1 MISVKSLM
9 LLEGRSK
16 DLMKKPHFYKMA
28 IIGVGLIGGSLALD
42 CRKLG
47 LVGKFVG
54 NGRNE
59 ENLKK
64 AVACGVI
71 DSYDLNVEK
80 VVEDADLILLATP
93 IGSYRETVEKIL
105 PFISPEAIITDVGS
119 VKGKV
124 VDDLEPLLKKKKFIP
139 AHPIAGR
146 EKSGVGAAVNGLFI
160 GARCILTPT
169 PSSDRESLKKIKA
182 LWEEVGAVV
191 SMLDPKEHDEILG
204 MVSHLPHLIAY
215 ALVNTVLG
223 MSEKKKELV
232 SYSAGGFRDFTRIA
246 ASSPEMWRDIF
257 ISNQKV
263 VLDQIGQYEAVLGRL
278 KKYIEEGNEVALQKE
293 FEKSKRFKESFN

>member
-1 MISVKSLM
+1 
-9 LLEGRSK
+9 
-16 DLMKKPHFYKMA
+16 MA
-28 IIGVGLIGGSLALD
+28 VIGVGLIGGSLALD
-42 CRKLG
+42 CRKQG
-47 LVGKFVG
+47 LAGKIVG

-64 AVACGVI
+64 AVALGI
-71 DSYDLNVEK
+71 IESYDLTVEK
-80 VVEDADLILLATP
+80 VVEDADLVLLAAP

-105 PFISPEAIITDVGS
+105 PFISSDAIITDVGS

-124 VDDLEPLLKKKKFIP
+124 VEELEPLLRKRKFVP

-146 EKSGVGAAVNGLFI
+146 EKSGVEAAVPGLFK
-160 GARCILTPT
+160 GARCILTPV
-169 PSSDRESLKKIKA
+169 PSTDREALQKMKA

-191 SMLDPKEHDEILG
+191 STLDPDEHDEILG

-223 MSEKKKELV
+223 MSENKKELV
-232 SYSAGGFRDFTRIA
+232 SYSGGGFRDFTRIG

-257 ISNQKV
+257 LWNRKV
-263 VLDQIGQYEAVLGRL
+263 VLDQIGQYELVLGRL
-278 KKYIEEGNEVALQKE
+278 KKQIEEGDGTALQKE
-293 FEKSKRFKESFN
+293 FEKSKRFKESLN